1 MESKILR
8 SRLILLGV
16 ALVFIIPILVSWYL
30 VFFSDFKKGDE
41 GTQKGELISP
51 VIPLGEPEVFN
62 LKSKTIESINGKWTL
77 LFFVEN
83 ECNQLCEDK
92 LYQLRQIRLAL
103 GKDRDKVDRLLV
115 SKNKQQWSQYTNSF
129 NGQKYIDPTSRDYNR
144 LIKKLNDY
152 ADLDLKATYLI
163 DPYGFLMMKYPQ
175 DDNPMGTIKDIETV
189 SYTHLTLPTT
199 PYV

>member
-30 VFFSDFKKGDE
+30 VFFSDFKKGDG

-103 GKDRDKVDRLLV
+103 GKDRDKIDRLLV

-144 LIKKLNDY
+144 LIKKFNDY
-152 ADLDLKATYLI
+152 AGLDLKATYLI

-175 DDNPMGTIKDIETV
+175 DDNPMGTIKDIER
-189 SYTHLTLPTT
+189 LIKNQK
-199 PYV
+199 

>member
-30 VFFSDFKKGDE
+30 VFFSDFKKGDG

-92 LYQLRQIRLAL
+92 LYQIRQIRLAL

-144 LIKKLNDY
+144 LIKKFNDY

-175 DDNPMGTIKDIETV
+175 DDNPMGTIKDIER
-189 SYTHLTLPTT
+189 LIKNQK
-199 PYV
+199 

>member
-30 VFFSDFKKGDE
+30 VFFSDFKKGDG

-129 NGQKYIDPTSRDYNR
+129 NGQKYIDPTSRDYKR

-152 ADLDLKATYLI
+152 AGLDLKATYLI

-175 DDNPMGTIKDIETV
+175 DDNPMGTIKDIER
-189 SYTHLTLPTT
+189 LIKNQK
-199 PYV
+199 

>member
-144 LIKKLNDY
+144 LIKKFNDY

-175 DDNPMGTIKDIETV
+175 DDNPMGTIKDIER
-189 SYTHLTLPTT
+189 LIKNQK
-199 PYV
+199 

>member
-30 VFFSDFKKGDE
+30 VFFSDFKKGDG

-83 ECNQLCEDK
+83 ECNQLCENK

-144 LIKKLNDY
+144 LIKKFNDY
-152 ADLDLKATYLI
+152 AGLDLKATYLI

-175 DDNPMGTIKDIETV
+175 DDNPMGTIKDIER
-189 SYTHLTLPTT
+189 LIKNQK
-199 PYV
+199 

>member
-30 VFFSDFKKGDE
+30 VFFSDFKKGDG

-144 LIKKLNDY
+144 LIKKFNDY
-152 ADLDLKATYLI
+152 AGLDLKATYLI

-175 DDNPMGTIKDIETV
+175 DDDPMGTIKDIER
-189 SYTHLTLPTT
+189 LIKNQK
-199 PYV
+199 

>member
-30 VFFSDFKKGDE
+30 VFFSDFKKGDG

-62 LKSKTIESINGKWTL
+62 LKNKTIESINGKWTL

-144 LIKKLNDY
+144 LIKKFNDY
-152 ADLDLKATYLI
+152 AGLDLKATYLI

-175 DDNPMGTIKDIETV
+175 DDNPMGTIKDIER
-189 SYTHLTLPTT
+189 LIKNQK
-199 PYV
+199 

>member
-1 MESKILR
+1 
-8 SRLILLGV
+8 LGV

-144 LIKKLNDY
+144 LIKKFNDY
-152 ADLDLKATYLI
+152 AGLDLKATYLI

-175 DDNPMGTIKDIETV
+175 DDNPMGTIKDIER
-189 SYTHLTLPTT
+189 LIKNQK
-199 PYV
+199 

>member
-30 VFFSDFKKGDE
+30 VFFSDFKKGDG

-62 LKSKTIESINGKWTL
+62 LKSKTIGSINGKWTL

-152 ADLDLKATYLI
+152 AGLDLKATYLI

-175 DDNPMGTIKDIETV
+175 DDNPMGTIKDIER
-189 SYTHLTLPTT
+189 LIKNQK
-199 PYV
+199 

>member
-30 VFFSDFKKGDE
+30 VFFSDFKKGDG

-152 ADLDLKATYLI
+152 VGLDLKATYLI

-175 DDNPMGTIKDIETV
+175 DDNPMGTIKDIER
-189 SYTHLTLPTT
+189 LIKNQK
-199 PYV
+199 

>member
-30 VFFSDFKKGDE
+30 VFFSDFKKGDG

-152 ADLDLKATYLI
+152 ACLDLKATYLI

-175 DDNPMGTIKDIETV
+175 DDNPMGTIKDIER
-189 SYTHLTLPTT
+189 LIKNQK
-199 PYV
+199 

>member
-30 VFFSDFKKGDE
+30 VFFSDFKKGDG

-83 ECNQLCEDK
+83 ECNQLCEGK

-144 LIKKLNDY
+144 LIKKFNDY
-152 ADLDLKATYLI
+152 AGLDLKATYLI

-175 DDNPMGTIKDIETV
+175 DDNPMGTIKDIER
-189 SYTHLTLPTT
+189 LIKNQK
-199 PYV
+199 

>member
-30 VFFSDFKKGDE
+30 VFFSDFKKGDG

-144 LIKKLNDY
+144 VIKKFNDY
-152 ADLDLKATYLI
+152 AGLDLKATYLI
-163 DPYGFLMMKYPQ
+163 DPYGVLMMKYPQ
-175 DDNPMGTIKDIETV
+175 DDNPMGTIKDIER
-189 SYTHLTLPTT
+189 LIKNQK
-199 PYV
+199 

>member
-16 ALVFIIPILVSWYL
+16 ALVFIIPIFVSWYL
-30 VFFSDFKKGDE
+30 VFFSDFKKGDG

-144 LIKKLNDY
+144 LIKKFNDY
-152 ADLDLKATYLI
+152 AGLDLKATYLI

-175 DDNPMGTIKDIETV
+175 DDNPMGTIKDIER
-189 SYTHLTLPTT
+189 LIKNQK
-199 PYV
+199 

>member
-1 MESKILR
+1 MESKIFR

-30 VFFSDFKKGDE
+30 VFFSDFKKGDG

-62 LKSKTIESINGKWTL
+62 LKSKAIESINGKWTL

-129 NGQKYIDPTSRDYNR
+129 NGQKYIDPTSRDYNG
-144 LIKKLNDY
+144 LIKKFNDY
-152 ADLDLKATYLI
+152 AGLDLKATYLI

-175 DDNPMGTIKDIETV
+175 DDNPMGTIKDIER
-189 SYTHLTLPTT
+189 LIKNQK
-199 PYV
+199 

>member
-30 VFFSDFKKGDE
+30 VFFSDFKKGDG

-62 LKSKTIESINGKWTL
+62 LKSKTIESIKGKWTL

-144 LIKKLNDY
+144 LIKKFNDY
-152 ADLDLKATYLI
+152 AGLDLKATYLI

-175 DDNPMGTIKDIETV
+175 DDNPMGTIKDIER
-189 SYTHLTLPTT
+189 LIKNQK
-199 PYV
+199 

>member
-1 MESKILR
+1 MESKIFR

-144 LIKKLNDY
+144 LIKKFNDY
-152 ADLDLKATYLI
+152 AGLDLKATYLI

-175 DDNPMGTIKDIETV
+175 DDNPMGTIKDIER
-189 SYTHLTLPTT
+189 LIKNQK
-199 PYV
+199 

>member
-1 MESKILR
+1 MQSKILR

-30 VFFSDFKKGDE
+30 VFFSDFKKGGG

-144 LIKKLNDY
+144 LIKKFNDY
-152 ADLDLKATYLI
+152 AGLDLKATYLI

-175 DDNPMGTIKDIETV
+175 DDNPMGTIKDIER
-189 SYTHLTLPTT
+189 LIKNQK
-199 PYV
+199 

>member
-1 MESKILR
+1 MESKIFR

-30 VFFSDFKKGDE
+30 VFFSDFKKGDG

-103 GKDRDKVDRLLV
+103 GKDRDKIDRLLV

-129 NGQKYIDPTSRDYNR
+129 NGQKYIDPTSRDYNG
-144 LIKKLNDY
+144 LIKKFNDY
-152 ADLDLKATYLI
+152 AGLDLKATYLI

-175 DDNPMGTIKDIETV
+175 DDNPMGTIKDIER
-189 SYTHLTLPTT
+189 LIKNQK
-199 PYV
+199 

>member
-16 ALVFIIPILVSWYL
+16 ALVFIIPILLSWYL
-30 VFFSDFKKGDE
+30 VFFSDFKKGDG

-129 NGQKYIDPTSRDYNR
+129 NGQKYIDPTSRDYNG
-144 LIKKLNDY
+144 LIKKFNDY
-152 ADLDLKATYLI
+152 AGLDLKATYLI

-175 DDNPMGTIKDIETV
+175 DDNPMGTIKDIER
-189 SYTHLTLPTT
+189 LIKNQK
-199 PYV
+199 

>member
-1 MESKILR
+1 MK
-8 SRLILLGV
+8 
-16 ALVFIIPILVSWYL
+16 
-30 VFFSDFKKGDE
+30 
-41 GTQKGELISP
+41 
-51 VIPLGEPEVFN
+51 
-62 LKSKTIESINGKWTL
+62 
-77 LFFVEN
+77 N

-152 ADLDLKATYLI
+152 AGLDLKATYLI

-175 DDNPMGTIKDIETV
+175 DDNPMGTIKDIER
-189 SYTHLTLPTT
+189 LIKNQK
-199 PYV
+199 

>member
-30 VFFSDFKKGDE
+30 VFFSDFKKGDG

-129 NGQKYIDPTSRDYNR
+129 NGQKYIDPTSRDYNG
-144 LIKKLNDY
+144 LIKKFNDY
-152 ADLDLKATYLI
+152 AGLDLKATYLI

-175 DDNPMGTIKDIETV
+175 DDNPMGTIKDIER
-189 SYTHLTLPTT
+189 LIKNQK
-199 PYV
+199 

>member
-175 DDNPMGTIKDIETV
+175 DDNPMGTIKDIER
-189 SYTHLTLPTT
+189 LIKNQK
-199 PYV
+199 

>member
-1 MESKILR
+1 MESKVLR

-30 VFFSDFKKGDE
+30 VFFSDFKKGDG

-144 LIKKLNDY
+144 LIKKFNDY
-152 ADLDLKATYLI
+152 AGLDLKATYLI

-175 DDNPMGTIKDIETV
+175 DDNPMGTIKDIER
-189 SYTHLTLPTT
+189 LIKNQK
-199 PYV
+199 

>member
-30 VFFSDFKKGDE
+30 VFFSDFKKGDG

-83 ECNQLCEDK
+83 ECNKLCEDK

-144 LIKKLNDY
+144 LIKKFNDY
-152 ADLDLKATYLI
+152 AGLDLKATYLI

-175 DDNPMGTIKDIETV
+175 DDNPMGTIKDIER
-189 SYTHLTLPTT
+189 LIKNQK
-199 PYV
+199 

>member
-129 NGQKYIDPTSRDYNR
+129 NGQKYIDPTSSDYNR
-144 LIKKLNDY
+144 LIKKFNDY
-152 ADLDLKATYLI
+152 AGLDLKATYLI

-175 DDNPMGTIKDIETV
+175 DDNPMGTIKDIER
-189 SYTHLTLPTT
+189 LIKNQK
-199 PYV
+199 

>member
-92 LYQLRQIRLAL
+92 LYQIRQIRLAL

-144 LIKKLNDY
+144 LIKKFNDY
-152 ADLDLKATYLI
+152 AGLDLKATYLI

-175 DDNPMGTIKDIETV
+175 DDNPMGTIKDIER
-189 SYTHLTLPTT
+189 LIKNQK
-199 PYV
+199 

>member
-30 VFFSDFKKGDE
+30 VFFSDFKKGDG

-62 LKSKTIESINGKWTL
+62 LKSKTIESITGKWTL

-92 LYQLRQIRLAL
+92 LYQIRQIRLAL

-144 LIKKLNDY
+144 LIKKFNDY
-152 ADLDLKATYLI
+152 AGLDLKATYLI

-175 DDNPMGTIKDIETV
+175 DDNPMGTIKDIER
-189 SYTHLTLPTT
+189 LIKNQK
-199 PYV
+199 

>member
-30 VFFSDFKKGDE
+30 VFFSDFKKGDG

-62 LKSKTIESINGKWTL
+62 LKSKTIGSINGKWTL

-144 LIKKLNDY
+144 LIKKFNDY

-175 DDNPMGTIKDIETV
+175 DDNPMGTIKDIER
-189 SYTHLTLPTT
+189 LIKNQK
-199 PYV
+199 

>member
-30 VFFSDFKKGDE
+30 VFFSDFKKGDG

-129 NGQKYIDPTSRDYNR
+129 NGQKYIDPTSRDYNG
-144 LIKKLNDY
+144 LIKKFNDY
-152 ADLDLKATYLI
+152 AGLDLKATYLI

-175 DDNPMGTIKDIETV
+175 DDNPM
-189 SYTHLTLPTT
+189 
-199 PYV
+199 

>member
-1 MESKILR
+1 MESKIFR

-30 VFFSDFKKGDE
+30 VFFSDFKKGDG

-152 ADLDLKATYLI
+152 AGLDLKATYLI

-175 DDNPMGTIKDIETV
+175 DDNPMGTIKDIER
-189 SYTHLTLPTT
+189 LIKNQK
-199 PYV
+199 

>member
-1 MESKILR
+1 MESKIFR

-30 VFFSDFKKGDE
+30 VFFSDFKKGDG

-115 SKNKQQWSQYTNSF
+115 SKNKQQWSKYTNSF
-129 NGQKYIDPTSRDYNR
+129 NGQKYIDPTSRDYNG
-144 LIKKLNDY
+144 LIKKFNDY
-152 ADLDLKATYLI
+152 AGLDLKATYLI

-175 DDNPMGTIKDIETV
+175 DDNPMGTIKDIER
-189 SYTHLTLPTT
+189 LIKNQK
-199 PYV
+199 

>member
-144 LIKKLNDY
+144 LIKKFNDY
-152 ADLDLKATYLI
+152 AGLDLKATYLI
-163 DPYGFLMMKYPQ
+163 DPYGFLMMKYPK
-175 DDNPMGTIKDIETV
+175 DDNPMGTINDIER
-189 SYTHLTLPTT
+189 LIKNQK
-199 PYV
+199 

>member
-30 VFFSDFKKGDE
+30 VFFSDFKKGDG

-115 SKNKQQWSQYTNSF
+115 SKNKQQWSQYNNSF

-144 LIKKLNDY
+144 LIKKFNDY
-152 ADLDLKATYLI
+152 AGLDLKATYLI

-175 DDNPMGTIKDIETV
+175 DDNPMGTIKDIER
-189 SYTHLTLPTT
+189 LIKNQK
-199 PYV
+199 